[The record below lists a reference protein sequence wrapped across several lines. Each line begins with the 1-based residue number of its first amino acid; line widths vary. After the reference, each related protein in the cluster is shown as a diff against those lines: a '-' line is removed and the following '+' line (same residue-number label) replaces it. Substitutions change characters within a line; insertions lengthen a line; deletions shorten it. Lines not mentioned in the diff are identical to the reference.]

1 MLRIELATVTMQ
13 LILKSTTA
21 AAAVVVTATA
31 TAVTTTLPVPTELI
45 TIPDLLENEIT
56 IIGLALLA
64 LLAIQVLK
72 VAIPEFYMFS
82 VLIPLWW
89 LISSELTRESVAKL
103 QNRAKRA

>member
-21 AAAVVVTATA
+21 AAVVTATA